1 MQKVKIKGYIHF
13 IFVNNSYSR
22 PARNPLHVLALAV
35 FQVLNQPAEAPD
47 EEKPDSSGTTNF
59 LSVPLAS
66 DARKSTDSINSC
78 ASTRCIVDICP
89 NESFSGR
96 DDISI

>member
-1 MQKVKIKGYIHF
+1 MCSLQAAQPEIHCMRF
-13 IFVNNSYSR
+13 HWPS
-22 PARNPLHVLALAV
+22 

-59 LSVPLAS
+59 LSVPPAT